1 MGRDTGHTSGD
12 DGLASCLLSIT
23 TSLWLGSRAE
33 GTPAQEGWWLRR
45 LASCSD
51 SLDVIDGMGG
61 NLAR

>member
-51 SLDVIDGMGG
+51 SLGVIDGMGG

>member
-33 GTPAQEGWWLRR
+33 GTRAKKDGGWDIWL
-45 LASCSD
+45 LA
-51 SLDVIDGMGG
+51 LTAWM
-61 NLAR
+61 